1 MMLRQIFF
9 SNICFKSM
17 EKLFFQLS
25 RLSTLLVFL
34 LLLATLISLYIS
46 AKPAIQAFGAHF
58 IVDSRWGIEED
69 IPLSAQPAL
78 SDQKPLASADA
89 SETTTPASNNG
100 SEGAPDNFASNDNP
114 DGMDSMDGLDAMDE
128 DIPMDDEMATG
139 QADLVDNRH
148 ATTREIYGGA
158 VPIVGTIFS
167 TIIAM
172 FFAVPLSLG
181 IAVFLSEI
189 ASPRLAKPVGIAVE
203 LLAAIPSI
211 IYGMWGLFYFGPF
224 IAHIFG
230 GNSVSLLVG
239 GLVLGIMVI
248 PFMAAL
254 SRDAI
259 NTTPPILKE
268 AAYAMGAT
276 KTEVIKDIIFP
287 YAKKGI
293 IGSMIVSLGRAMGET
308 MAVAFVIGGV
318 YEFAGNITE
327 PTNSIPVALANN
339 FSESSGLSLS
349 ALFYLAL
356 LLFVISFFTIF
367 SAKRLLFGK
376 RKY

>member
-1 MMLRQIFF
+1 
-9 SNICFKSM
+9 M

-46 AKPAIQAFGAHF
+46 AKPAIEAFGAHF
-58 IVDSRWGIEED
+58 IIDPRWGVEEKLPAAD
-69 IPLSAQPAL
+69 ESAIASSNDVAQPQDSNA
-78 SDQKPLASADA
+78 SDNSTESDSFTTDSNADTPSDSLDA
-89 SETTTPASNNG
+89 SDRLDDLDSL
-100 SEGAPDNFASNDNP
+100 D
-114 DGMDSMDGLDAMDE
+114 DSMDD
-128 DIPMDDEMATG
+128 DIPMEDETATG
-139 QADLVDNRH
+139 QDDLIDN
-148 ATTREIYGGA
+148 ASSNTREVYGGA

-189 ASPRLAKPVGIAVE
+189 ASPRMAKPVGIAVE

-224 IAHIFG
+224 IADLFG

-259 NTTPPILKE
+259 NTTPDILKE

-293 IGSMIVSLGRAMGET
+293 LGSMIISLGRAMGET

-318 YEFAGNITE
+318 YEFAGSITE

-339 FSESSGLSLS
+339 FSESSGISLS

-356 LLFVISFFTIF
+356 LLFVISFITIF
-367 SAKRLLFGK
+367 IAKRALIGK